1 MSNTEIHRVDVD
13 NSTVVDLTQGGRA
26 LLEQAGDASN
36 GHASRLIIGGDH
48 QRAVLM
54 ALTKGSSLGEH
65 ESPPAATLHLL
76 TGQVRLYGVH
86 GPEWMLS
93 AGQIVAIPAVR
104 HGVTA
109 LEDSVMLLTV
119 ALSPPHAP

>member
-1 MSNTEIHRVDVD
+1 MSNPEINGGAVD
-13 NSTVVDLTQGGRA
+13 NSTVVDLAQVGRA
-26 LLEQAGDASN
+26 LLEQARDASN
-36 GHASRLIIGGDH
+36 GHASRLVIGGDH

-54 ALTKGSSLGEH
+54 ALTDGSSLGEH

-76 TGQVRLYGVH
+76 SGQARLYAAD
-86 GPEWMLS
+86 GPEWILS
-93 AGQIVAIPAVR
+93 AGQVVAIPPAR

-119 ALSPPHAP
+119 ALAPAQTP